1 MDWILGA
8 GLLGVSAAV
17 VLGFRWVLGSH
28 RQTVEL
34 LVKSNNEIAQTFTRI
49 TEATYKHLKDACPIG
64 GLPRDLWLEQHD
76 LRKRDVDLRERQL
89 NVELPLQQE
98 VMRAK
103 LIKARKLGTNGRVT
117 NPEG

>member
-1 MDWILGA
+1 MELILAA
-8 GLLGVSAAV
+8 GLFGVSAAV

-28 RQTVEL
+28 RRTVEL
-34 LVKSNNEIAQTFTRI
+34 LVKSNEEIASTFTRI
-49 TEATYKHLKDACPIG
+49 TEATYKHLKDASPIG

-76 LRKRDVDLRERQL
+76 LRKRDIDLRERQL
-89 NVELPLQQE
+89 DVELPLQQE

-103 LIKARKLGTNGRVT
+103 LMKARKLGTNGRVT